1 MELWR
6 ARPGDVIRI
15 PSHYPAAVTV
25 TDSEDAGVGFNRL
38 HWETEDEHGC
48 TALSDETDVDLLFT
62 ESLGMKVFVAAGIAD
77 REG

>member
-15 PSHYPAAVTV
+15 PGHYPAAVTV
-25 TDSEDAGVGFNRL
+25 TDSDYAGVGFNRL
-38 HWETEDEHGC
+38 HWETDDEHGW
-48 TALSDETDVDLLFT
+48 TALPDETDVELLFT
-62 ESLGMKVFVAAGIAD
+62 ESPDMKVFVAAGIAD